1 MQVSFG
7 PFTLNLE
14 TRQLTEDGSEIH
26 LSPKAFDLLA
36 ALIAEHPKVM
46 AKEALLKKLWPRSY
60 VNEANLS
67 NLVAE
72 LRAALGEGFRAPRF
86 IRTAHGVGYAFFAST
101 RMTRASEP
109 DADSRLW
116 LEYKGRRFPLAI
128 GEHLVGRGETAAIQL
143 QHSTVSRRHARFVV
157 TAEGAVL
164 EDFSSKNG
172 TFKDGIRVTAPV
184 SLVDGD
190 AIKIG
195 SVMVTFHEGGASG
208 TTMTDADS

>member
-1 MQVSFG
+1 VRVSFE
-7 PFTLNLE
+7 PFTLDLE
-14 TRQLTEDGSEIH
+14 TRQLTQDGREIH

-36 ALIAEHPKVM
+36 ALIAERPKVI

-72 LRAALGEGFRAPRF
+72 LRAALGDRPRAPRF

-101 RMTRASEP
+101 RVTPASEP
-109 DADSRLW
+109 DAARRLW
-116 LEYKGRRFPLAI
+116 LEYKGRRLPLAI
-128 GEHLVGRGETAAIQL
+128 GEHLVGRDETAAIHL
-143 QHSTVSRRHARFVV
+143 QHSTVSRRHARLLV

-172 TFKDGIRVTAPV
+172 TFRDGVRVTTPV
-184 SLVDGD
+184 SLADGD

-195 SVMVTFHEGGASG
+195 SVMVTFHEDANSG